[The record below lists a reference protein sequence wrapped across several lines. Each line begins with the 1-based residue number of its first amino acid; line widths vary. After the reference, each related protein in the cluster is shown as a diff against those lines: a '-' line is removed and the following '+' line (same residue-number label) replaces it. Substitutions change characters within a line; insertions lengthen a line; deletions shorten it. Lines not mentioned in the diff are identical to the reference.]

1 MVLYALG
8 RWICRDLFSQA
19 QSMTSVIAFAKAY
32 WKPLTL
38 IALVALS
45 LWGAYSV
52 GYDSADKSWQLEWAK
67 RNKADSDALAK
78 RQAGERAEEQRRQQA
93 ANQAVKDAEKDNERL
108 KVDAINA
115 KRSANRLQQ
124 QLSQLRQQFADS
136 ETGKLSSAASSS
148 ASKSQAIILLTELLS
163 ESNEAAGEY
172 AKEADRAHSSG
183 QTCERIY
190 NEVTQQ

>member
-1 MVLYALG
+1 M
-8 RWICRDLFSQA
+8 R
-19 QSMTSVIAFAKAY
+19 AFAGLLKIY

-45 LWGAYSV
+45 LLGAYSV
-52 GYDSADKSWQLEWAK
+52 GYDSADKSWQLKWAQ
-67 RNKADSDALAK
+67 RDKADSDALAK

-93 ANQAVKDAEKDNERL
+93 ANQAVKDADEDNKRL
-108 KVDAINA
+108 KADAINA

-148 ASKSQAIILLTELLS
+148 ASKSQAIILLTQLLS
-163 ESNEAAGEY
+163 ESNETAREY
-172 AKEADRAHSSG
+172 AKEADRAYSAG
-183 QTCERIY
+183 QTCERVY
-190 NEVTQQ
+190 DKVSGQ

>member
-1 MVLYALG
+1 MRTIVGLLK
-8 RWICRDLFSQA
+8 I
-19 QSMTSVIAFAKAY
+19 Y

-45 LWGAYSV
+45 LLGAYSV
-52 GYDSADKSWQLEWAK
+52 GYDSADKSWQLKWAQ
-67 RNKADSDALAK
+67 RDKADSDALAK

-93 ANQAVKDAEKDNERL
+93 ANQAVKDAEEDNERL

-115 KRSANRLQQ
+115 KRSANRVQQ

-172 AKEADRAHSSG
+172 AKEADRAYSVG

-190 NEVTQQ
+190 NEVTLQ